1 MTEITN
7 TTPQTSSLEQFY
19 RQPAIYITLPSK
31 GKWYDDKVLT
41 PTETGEYPVYP
52 MTARDEMLMKTP
64 DALMGG
70 NATVDVIQS
79 CMPNFK
85 NAWDIVNFD
94 IDSILI
100 AIRIATYGET
110 MNIKYNVP
118 VANEEAETT
127 VNISALLEDVRRVTI
142 QDEFTTKIGLKV
154 KIGPLRYREMNRVQ
168 IAQFEQQKI
177 YANLSMNSITDDEKS
192 KQFAKSYRILN
203 DINFNMLS
211 DSVIEITTPK
221 GQTASGR
228 DEIKNFINNCNAV
241 LAREIEDK
249 VAEIRRSGQMRNIKI
264 KATEE
269 QIKKGVPATYDIP
282 LTFDNSN
289 FFG

>member
-1 MTEITN
+1 MTEIN
-7 TTPQTSSLEQFY
+7 KTTPNPGALEQFY
-19 RQPAIYITLPSK
+19 RQPAIYITLPSR
-31 GKWYDDKVLT
+31 GKWYDDTVLT
-41 PTETGEYPVYP
+41 KTPTGEYPVYP
-52 MTARDEMLMKTP
+52 MTAKDEMLMKTP

-70 NATVDVIQS
+70 TATVDVIQS

-85 NAWDIVNFD
+85 NAWDVVNFD

-110 MNIKYNVP
+110 MNLKYNVP
-118 VANEEAETT
+118 VVNEEQEST
-127 VNISALLEDVRRVTI
+127 VNVSALLEDVKKAVI
-142 QDEFTTKIGLKV
+142 EDEFTTKIGLKI

-168 IAQFEQQKI
+168 IAQFQQQKI
-177 YANLSMNSITDDEKS
+177 YANLNMNTISDDEKS
-192 KQFAKSYRILN
+192 EQFAKSFKILN

-221 GQTASGR
+221 GQTATGK

-249 VAEIRRSGQMRNIKI
+249 VAEIRRTGQMRNVKM
-264 KATEE
+264 KATDE
-269 QIKKGVPATYDIP
+269 QIRKGVPATYEIP